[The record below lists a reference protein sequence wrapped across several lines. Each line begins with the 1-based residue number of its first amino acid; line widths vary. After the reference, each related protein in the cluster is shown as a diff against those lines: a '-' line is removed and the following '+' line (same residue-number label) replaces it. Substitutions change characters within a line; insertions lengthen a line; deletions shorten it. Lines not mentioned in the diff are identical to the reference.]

1 MPLISTKLHG
11 AGDYLTGLGLL
22 AAPKLLRVADARAA
36 ALLRGAGVAV
46 LGLSAVT
53 DYELGIRRK
62 VPMRVHLLLDGA
74 AGALLLASAG
84 ALRRSGAPANSWL
97 PHVVIGLGDLAGAAV
112 TAREPGDR
120 VQPQGGAERPEMPGS
135 QAAQTPA
142 ADALQ
147 ADPPRAGDEPRA
159 GALQADDASRSDEIL
174 VAREE
179 SAAAAAAGRIGGYA
193 PPDAEDPAMAPV
205 YQAGGGEQEGAE
217 AAEAEL
223 IENATHGDG
232 HGDPLH
238 DAFSPEAEADRS
250 DAVYGEADRI
260 RSTEV
265 VEDPESGEGGP
276 AAGSA

>member
-22 AAPKLLRVADARAA
+22 AAPKLLRVADARAG

-97 PHVVIGLGDLAGAAV
+97 PHAVIGLGDLAGAAV

-120 VQPQGGAERPEMPGS
+120 VEPKGGAEPPH
-135 QAAQTPA
+135 
-142 ADALQ
+142 ADAALR
-147 ADPPRAGDEPRA
+147 ADPV
-159 GALQADDASRSDEIL
+159 QADDASRSDEIL

-193 PPDAEDPAMAPV
+193 PSDAADPAMAPV
-205 YQAGGGEQEGAE
+205 YQAGGGEQEGEE
-217 AAEAEL
+217 AAEAAL

-238 DAFSPEAEADRS
+238 DAFTPEAEADRS
-250 DAVYGEADRI
+250 AAVYGEADRI
-260 RSTEV
+260 PSTEV
-265 VEDPESGEGGP
+265 VEDPESAEEGP